1 MGGKN
6 SCQGKRCREEPYGIC
21 ECKSLMLCA
30 SCFEIHKEENPKVVH
45 KFILMKEP
53 IQCSEGA
60 DKPITWKS
68 LILTR
73 RIYRSPE
80 GTTEVHEAM
89 IKDRPGKY
97 AVKVMY
103 CRSETQ
109 LKKKEKESALQM
121 NLKHPNICIC
131 RAAFL
136 DTTHKSGYKFVIVMD
151 FAENGDMDEEIDKR
165 MLHKSPWPESEL
177 LSHITQLVDAFS
189 YLQSSNLTH
198 GDVKPKNLYLSGD
211 GKIKIGDFGE
221 SKQSLQALVTRTY
234 QVAGTM
240 IYFSPL
246 LFSAYLDI
254 IKGKNSSGDVR
265 HNPIKS
271 DVFSLGLSFLHMATL
286 TRPTEL
292 NNLDIGEEI
301 LQQKIER
308 TINRIS
314 YSESVKNI
322 LRGMLQVKES
332 KRFDFIRL
340 NDFLHPTAPIK
351 TSVEGSY
358 KIVRKDSLVRCQDL
372 KLISISQI
380 QGKANVLDSSGRL
393 ITMNNNK
400 FQSSSRAILFKDFAI
415 VSGGLKTAKSVFRIN
430 LATCAAVK
438 MTDMKEG
445 RSWHSFV
452 LFNDCF
458 LSIAGRSNLKEPL
471 ASTEKLNLSAEDLTA
486 VEWEFAEDL
495 VNPRENAT
503 AVTTSS
509 NIYIIGGSCKVDGR
523 WALMDSIEI
532 FGGGSWRNLPVKLPS
547 PMSGVGGFVRD
558 GEMIIIIGGTRDK
571 GALSNDVFEFKLD
584 SLVVEQNTGLSLKE
598 NDYFGSQISMEH
610 NSKVFCMGS
619 LVGCHIF
626 DIGANQWEVEKF
638 K

>member
-1 MGGKN
+1 MGAKN

-30 SCFEIHKEENPKVVH
+30 SCFEIHKEENLKAVH

-53 IQCSEGA
+53 VQGSEES

-68 LILTR
+68 LILLR

-89 IKDRPGKY
+89 IKDRPGRY

-109 LKKKEKESALQM
+109 LQKKEKESALQM
-121 NLKHPNICIC
+121 NLKHPNICVC

-136 DTTHKSGYKFVIVMD
+136 DVTCKSGYKFVIVMD

-165 MLHKSPWPESEL
+165 MLHKSPWPETEL
-177 LSHITQLVDAFS
+177 FSHITQLVDAFS

-198 GDVKPKNLYLSGD
+198 GDVKPKNLYLAGD

-234 QVAGTM
+234 QIAGTM

-286 TRPTEL
+286 TRPAEL
-292 NNLDIGEEI
+292 NNLEIGEDI

-308 TINRIS
+308 AISRIS
-314 YSESVKNI
+314 YSDSIKNI

-340 NDFLHPTAPIK
+340 SDFLHPSAPIK
-351 TSVEGSY
+351 TSSEGSY
-358 KIVRKDSLVRCQDL
+358 KYVRKDSLVRSQDL
-372 KLISISQI
+372 KLISISQT
-380 QGKANVLDSSGRL
+380 QGKANVLDSSGRV
-393 ITMNNNK
+393 IVMNNNK
-400 FQSSSRAILFKDFAI
+400 FQSSSRAILLKDSAI
-415 VSGGLKTAKSVFRIN
+415 VSGGLKTPKSVFRIN

-438 MTDMKEG
+438 MNDMKEG
-445 RSWHSFV
+445 RSWHSFIK
-452 LFNDCF
+452 FNEC
-458 LSIAGRSNLKEPL
+458 LISIGGRSSLKEPL
-471 ASTEKLNLSAEDLTA
+471 ASTEKLNLNTEDLTVAEWELAEDLA
-486 VEWEFAEDL
+486 C
-495 VNPRENAT
+495 PRENAT
-503 AVTTSS
+503 AVTTGKI
-509 NIYIIGGSCKVDGR
+509 IYIIGGSCKVDGR

-532 FGGGSWRNLPVKLPS
+532 FEGMSWRNLSVKLPS
-547 PMSGVGGFVRD
+547 HMSGVGAFVRD
-558 GEMIIIIGGTRDK
+558 GEKIIIFGGTRDK
-571 GALSNDVFEFKLD
+571 GILSNEVYEFELN
-584 SLVVEQNTGLSLKE
+584 SLQIEKNNHISLNA
-598 NDYFGSQISMEH
+598 NDYFGSQIAMEYS
-610 NSKVFCMGS
+610 SKVFCMGS
-619 LVGCHIF
+619 LAGCHIF
-626 DIGANQWEVEKF
+626 DLRASEWQLENF